1 MDWTKIAECT
11 IIIIVTWWQ
20 DCNTTTWIQSNQF
33 ETQIWSFF
41 CNTWLIYMK
50 EKKDTEYHR
59 TITVVILLKE
69 KEKKDILKSA
79 TDKKRMTWEW
89 CACIRKKCHFLN
101 YSLMCVWIFDAW
113 SGENKYNFYIRYTTF
128 LALGTSLE
136 LRNEHLNYLV
146 KIEIMRVHIYH
157 LFFNYQSTNLATN
170 LHLCDKQ
177 IKYILII
184 ASFIG

>member
-11 IIIIVTWWQ
+11 IIIVTWWQ

-50 EKKDTEYHR
+50 EKKTEYHR

-69 KEKKDILKSA
+69 KEKRHFKKCYRQ
-79 TDKKRMTWEW
+79 KRMIWEW

-113 SGENKYNFYIRYTTF
+113 NEENKYNFYITYIC
-128 LALGTSLE
+128 GSSSLD
-136 LRNEHLNYLV
+136 LYRWTL
-146 KIEIMRVHIYH
+146 
-157 LFFNYQSTNLATN
+157 
-170 LHLCDKQ
+170 
-177 IKYILII
+177 
-184 ASFIG
+184 

>member
-1 MDWTKIAECT
+1 MDWTKRAECT
-11 IIIIVTWWQ
+11 IIIVTWWQ

-33 ETQIWSFF
+33 ETQKWSFF

-113 SGENKYNFYIRYTTF
+113 SGENKYNFYIRYTTTF
-128 LALGTSLE
+128 LALLRHLWNLE
-136 LRNEHLNYLV
+136 MNILTTYLV
-146 KIEIMRVHIYH
+146 
-157 LFFNYQSTNLATN
+157 L
-170 LHLCDKQ
+170 
-177 IKYILII
+177 
-184 ASFIG
+184 